1 MTSSS
6 APLAPQ
12 FRIFAVI
19 FVILSA
25 LLIGLI
31 VFFSMS
37 KATIT
42 ISPKKELLSVDFPV
56 QVGPKADDAT
66 SQPVVKG
73 VVVEKEVSYDE
84 KVEASGTTTVSTS
97 GKLTVKITNGG
108 SATQPLI
115 ATTRVQA
122 ADGTLFRLKKAVT
135 APAKGFVDAEV
146 YADKAGTSLPADA
159 KFTIPG
165 LNEAKQK
172 IIYAESGAAAAA
184 DGDVVRTI
192 TEDDILK
199 GKAAG
204 LAKAEEDLKAALKK
218 SHPEVTDVVVSR
230 EIVNT
235 ASNAKAGDAAQTATI
250 MVKAKVTLV
259 GYDGK
264 AVRAMVQEKLIS
276 GVPEGKEFS
285 GIHDNALVVRL
296 TSADPVKGTAA
307 IRVYADGD
315 AVIKSTSNTL
325 AKENVAGM
333 SATQAKEFLEN
344 FDAIDEAEVKL
355 FPSWLKK
362 IPTLK
367 DHIDIVVKK

>member
-1 MTSSS
+1 MSSSS
-6 APLAPQ
+6 APLAPR
-12 FRIFAVI
+12 FRVFAVI
-19 FVILSA
+19 FVVLSA

-31 VFFSMS
+31 IFFSMS

-42 ISPKKELLSVDFPV
+42 ITPKKELLSVDFPV
-56 QVGPKADDAT
+56 QVGAETDSDTTPAR
-66 SQPVVKG
+66 VKG
-73 VVVEKEVSYDE
+73 VIVEREVSYDE
-84 KVEASGTTTVSTS
+84 KVEATGTKTVAVGQNTV
-97 GKLTVKITNGG
+97 TVKNES
-108 SATQPLI
+108 SAVQQLI

-122 ADGTLFRLKKAVT
+122 PDGALFRLKKGITV
-135 APAKGFVDAEV
+135 PARGSVDAEV
-146 YADKAGTSLPADA
+146 YPDKAGTPLPSDT

-172 IIYAESGAAAAA
+172 VIYAMSGPVPE

-204 LAKAEEDLKAALKK
+204 LAKAEDDLKAALKK
-218 SHPEVTDVVVSR
+218 ANKDITDVVVSR
-230 EIVNT
+230 EVVET
-235 ASNAKAGDAAQTATI
+235 VANAKAGDPAQTATVT
-250 MVKAKVTLV
+250 VKAKVTLV

-264 AVRAMVQEKLIS
+264 AVREMVQNKLIA
-276 GVPEGKEFS
+276 GVPDGKEFT
-285 GIHDNALVVRL
+285 GIHDDALVVRL
-296 TSADPVKGTAA
+296 TSADVTKKTAV
-307 IRVYADGD
+307 IRVYADGN
-315 AVIKSTSNTL
+315 AVIKATSPTL

-344 FDAIDEAEVKL
+344 FDAVEKAEVSL

-367 DHIDIVVKK
+367 DHIEIKVQK

>member
-1 MTSSS
+1 MASSTV
-6 APLAPQ
+6 PLAPR

-42 ISPKKELLSVDFPV
+42 VSPKKELLSVDFPV
-56 QVGPKADDAT
+56 QVGPTAEDSA
-66 SQPVVKG
+66 SRPVVKG
-73 VVVEKEVSYDE
+73 IVIEKEVSYDE
-84 KVEASGTTTVSTS
+84 KVEASGTKTVAVG
-97 GKLTVKITNGG
+97 GKVTVKIINEG

-135 APAKGFVDAEV
+135 VPAKGSVEAEV
-146 YADKAGTSLPADA
+146 YADKAGTSLPADE

-172 IIYAESGAAAAA
+172 VIYAESGSAATE

-204 LAKAEEDLKAALKK
+204 LAKAEDDLKAALKK
-218 SHPEVTDVVVSR
+218 AHPEVSEIVVSR
-230 EIVNT
+230 EVVKTESNT
-235 ASNAKAGDAAQTATI
+235 KAGDAAQTATI
-250 MVKAKVTLV
+250 TVKAKVTLV

-264 AVRAMVQEKLIS
+264 AVRAMVQDKLVS
-276 GVPEGKEFS
+276 GVPDGKEFT

-296 TSADPVKGTAA
+296 TSADPVKGTAV

-344 FDAIDEAEVKL
+344 FDAIEEVEVKL